1 MYPPRFDYLAPAS
14 VEELIEAL
22 GERGGDAKVMAGGQS
37 LIPSWSCASRRS
49 CVRMT
54 VAVTAGTLSV
64 EHEGTTYWF
73 CRPGCASAFAGDP
86 ARYLASA

>member
-1 MYPPRFDYLAPAS
+1 
-14 VEELIEAL
+14 
-22 GERGGDAKVMAGGQS
+22 
-37 LIPSWSCASRRS
+37 
-49 CVRMT
+49 MT